1 MSDNETRA
9 TQVIEATGT
18 ATMTGYSAKEDEQNS
33 DAIKKIDYSTDKFFR
48 VGWDGKETKK
58 DPTKPETD
66 RNGFL
71 YEKVN
76 VASTEDKNNGK
87 DIILKIVLSPLFTD
101 GKGAK
106 TDIFLKNLSPYKKLV
121 YIALHNIFVAN
132 KGREVVTS
140 CNNIYRA
147 MGKTGNAGEE
157 DIQKIYETICE
168 FISTGVEIDNREEAA
183 AYNRKT
189 FSLEKTRMVEGRIWG
204 EKRIDG
210 KIKRFNVKI
219 FEDLVFFRYSKEMKE
234 FTSIDDRL
242 LQMPLKFTDANIMLN
257 FMLIDRILYRI
268 KNPIISRI
276 IDVSKIHSQMKDDEG
291 DQGQIR
297 LKKYRT
303 KGKIKNLFE
312 HYKSIGFIKDF
323 AFNGEKLSVELFNDN
338 ANKRKRVARALPGRS
353 RNQTQVS

>member
-1 MSDNETRA
+1 MSDNATNA
-9 TQVIEATGT
+9 TQLLEATGT
-18 ATMTGYSAKEDEQNS
+18 ADMTGISAKEDEQNS
-33 DAIKKIDYSTDKFFR
+33 DVIKKIDYSTDKFFR

-66 RNGFL
+66 RKGFL

-76 VASTEDKNNGK
+76 VASTEDRNKGK
-87 DIILKIVLSPLFTD
+87 DIIIKILLWPLFID
-101 GKGAK
+101 GEGAK

-132 KGREVVTS
+132 QGRAVVTS

-168 FISTGVEIDNREEAA
+168 FISTGVVIDNKEEAL

-210 KIKRFNVKI
+210 KIKRFSVKI

-234 FTSIDDRL
+234 FTTIDARL
-242 LQMPLKFTDANIMLN
+242 LQMPLKFTNANIMLN

-268 KNPIISRI
+268 KNQIISHI
-276 IDVSKIHSQMKDDEG
+276 IDVSKIHSQMKDDDGEK
-291 DQGQIR
+291 GQIR
-297 LKKYRT
+297 LKKLRT
-303 KGKIKNLFE
+303 NRKIKRLFE
-312 HYKSIGFIKDF
+312 HYKNLGFIKDF
-323 AFNGEKLSVELFNDN
+323 NLSREKIFVELIND
-338 ANKRKRVARALPGRS
+338 K
-353 RNQTQVS
+353 TI